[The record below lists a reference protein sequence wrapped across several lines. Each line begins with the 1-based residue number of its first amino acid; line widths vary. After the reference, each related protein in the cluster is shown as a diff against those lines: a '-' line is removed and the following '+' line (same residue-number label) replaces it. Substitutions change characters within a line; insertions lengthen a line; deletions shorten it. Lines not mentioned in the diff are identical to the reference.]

1 MPDQRITVMATGECE
16 CGTGMVLTFVADLRQ
31 VGKCG
36 WIVLVPTGQS
46 AGCEKCGK
54 LYRPLSP
61 EINWPVRVTL
71 FRRDIT
77 AVVKFL

>member
-31 VGKCG
+31 VGNGG

-54 LYRPLSP
+54 LYRPDSP
-61 EINWPVRVTL
+61 EIDWPVRVTL

>member
-1 MPDQRITVMATGECE
+1 MADQRITVMATGECE

-31 VGKCG
+31 VRDG
-36 WIVLVPTGQS
+36 WVVLVPAGQS

-54 LYRPLSP
+54 FYRPDSP